1 MSSKDDPEMALQNV
15 SSISDAKLRLSTA
28 EAALKEWVKLNPEL
42 VFGLVQNSALS
53 PEDRET
59 IISNLHLQKQ

>member
-1 MSSKDDPEMALQNV
+1 MMALQNV

-42 VFGLVQNSALS
+42 VFGLV
-53 PEDRET
+53 
-59 IISNLHLQKQ
+59 